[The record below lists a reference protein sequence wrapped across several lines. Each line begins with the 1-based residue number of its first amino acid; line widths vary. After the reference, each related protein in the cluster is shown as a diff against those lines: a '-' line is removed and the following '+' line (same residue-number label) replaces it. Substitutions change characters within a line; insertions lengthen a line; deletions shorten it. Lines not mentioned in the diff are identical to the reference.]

1 MSKRK
6 KYTGKRGTGSLA
18 DALKSAPSLSAFTFD
33 GPYEASRL
41 DLLDNM
47 SCADNGRYY
56 DTPMDWNA
64 LLAPRVVHHG
74 TSRPCILSVMP

>member
-1 MSKRK
+1 MSKCK

-41 DLLDNM
+41 DLLDN
-47 SCADNGRYY
+47 
-56 DTPMDWNA
+56 
-64 LLAPRVVHHG
+64 
-74 TSRPCILSVMP
+74 